1 MTPTTLTTTKPQPRP
16 RGADLKESDMAKKQC
31 KSKPPTARAK
41 IAKRLFV
48 VELTTGWQVLE
59 IPGHNGDAVSVWASP
74 FNTERAAKLF
84 RDELL
89 DAHVAGDPTAVLNRC
104 DGRAFY
110 EDQARLLELLER
122 REDFSDLRALARDIV
137 ENDTDAAIPF

>member
-1 MTPTTLTTTKPQPRP
+1 
-16 RGADLKESDMAKKQC
+16 MAKKTTKQT
-31 KSKPPTARAK
+31 KTTHRAE
-41 IAKRLFV
+41 IGKRHFV

-59 IPGHNGDAVSVWASP
+59 IPARDGDAVGVWASP
-74 FNTERAAKLF
+74 FTTERAAKLF
-84 RDELL
+84 RDDLL
-89 DAHVAGDPTAVLNRC
+89 DAHVAGDPTAVLGRC

-137 ENDTDAAIPF
+137 ENNTDAERPF